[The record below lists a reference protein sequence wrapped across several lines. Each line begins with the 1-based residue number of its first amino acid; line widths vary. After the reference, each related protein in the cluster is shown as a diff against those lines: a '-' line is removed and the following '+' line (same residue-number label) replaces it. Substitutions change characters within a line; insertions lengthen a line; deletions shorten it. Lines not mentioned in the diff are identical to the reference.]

1 MNFAG
6 THVKRLCKDYLNN
19 SSRLNIKSSYGLKFE
34 SKSKLINILYELIFG
49 LVMEQTTKYT
59 NFDRRFIYR
68 L

>member
-19 SSRLNIKSSYGLKFE
+19 SSRLNLKSSYGLKFE

>member
-19 SSRLNIKSSYGLKFE
+19 SSRLNLKSSYGLKFE
-34 SKSKLINILYELIFG
+34 SKSKLINILNELIIG
-49 LVMEQTTKYT
+49 PAMEQSTKYT
-59 NFDRRFIYR
+59 NFDRRFTDR